1 MKAAREREAMVAYFI
16 RGVGSREERS
26 WAVIKLFPDDREEVV
41 EDGMTLIEA
50 EIICAMLLNNLRR
63 GGAVSAP
70 ELPLEEPRPKRPR
83 QLSLKF

>member
-41 EDGMTLIEA
+41 QDGMTLFEA
-50 EIICAMLLNNLRR
+50 EILCAMKIDGLPR
-63 GGAVSAP
+63 GAAVSAP